1 MVGQVFLVCPVRL
14 KYLMMP
20 MGLVSQVG
28 LGPRKTGK
36 VS

>member
-1 MVGQVFLVCPVRL
+1 MVGQVCLVCPVRL

-28 LGPRKTGK
+28 LELGKTGK